1 MKRINITDTLIMLFI
16 SFLLGIFW
24 VKPQYQ
30 KLKEKNQII
39 FQQEIVVKSAQQ
51 REEKIQSLEGE
62 LKKYSK
68 QMEIIKTAIP
78 DNPSLLSFLNYF
90 QKTASE
96 HGLLV
101 KNYSY
106 SAGKDNLA
114 KSNVRGEKQNPS
126 FGFWSPG
133 TTPSE
138 AKKKGEAAS
147 QLAVKEGPEI
157 KAMEFN
163 FSLSGTYPGF
173 VGFLSSLEKNSR
185 LIEIDRI
192 LLSSVKDNQP
202 TDFDVKLKIYS
213 Y

>member
-1 MKRINITDTLIMLFI
+1 MLFV
-16 SFLLGIFW
+16 SFLVGAFW
-24 VKPQYQ
+24 AKPQYQ

-51 REEKIQSLEGE
+51 REQKIQSLEE
-62 LKKYSK
+62 RLKKYSN

-78 DNPSLLSFLNYF
+78 EDPSLLSFLNYL

-101 KNYSY
+101 KSYSY
-106 SAGKDNLA
+106 SVEKNNLT
-114 KSNVRGEKQNPS
+114 KSNVQKSKQSPS
-126 FGFWSPG
+126 FGLLGAAAS
-133 TTPSE
+133 PSE
-138 AKKKGEAAS
+138 GKKKEESIS
-147 QLAVKEGPEI
+147 QSALKEGSKV

-163 FSLSGTYPGF
+163 LSLLGSYPGF

-192 LLSSVKDNQP
+192 LLSSIEEDQP
-202 TDFDVKLKIYS
+202 TNFGVKLKIYS